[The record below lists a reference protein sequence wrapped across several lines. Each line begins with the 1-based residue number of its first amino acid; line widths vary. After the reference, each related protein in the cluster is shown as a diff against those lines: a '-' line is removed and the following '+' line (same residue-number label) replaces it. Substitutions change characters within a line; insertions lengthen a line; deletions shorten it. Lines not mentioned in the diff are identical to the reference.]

1 MKDAWEIFLRK
12 SKGKKIVIITNLI
25 GIIIAVGVTFTGL
38 LPETYF
44 DNVIILLLGLLLIY
58 VTGMEFLRDTVQK
71 DSVIL
76 LPKEK
81 SMMNNLKDFFDKYD
95 EFYFI
100 GISNEAI
107 LNIQNLDALRHASS
121 RNKAINIILIDP
133 EVEVFEE
140 ILKYKSASKVSGS
153 YASLAF
159 YNSHIATDPE
169 MSKKICVYRCDINLP
184 FAMVMAR
191 KADKIKYV
199 KVDLYGVHTN
209 DSERLSFVINNN
221 SVDILDY
228 YDKQCKKILNAAR
241 EYEKQLL
248 NRET

>member
-12 SKGKKIVIITNLI
+12 SKGKKIIIITNLI

-38 LPETYF
+38 LPENYF
-44 DNVIILLLGLLLIY
+44 NNVIILLLGLLLVY
-58 VTGMEFLRDTVQK
+58 VTGMEFLHDSVQR

-81 SMMNNLKDFFDKYD
+81 SMINNLKDFFDKYD

-107 LNIQNLDALRHASS
+107 LNIQNLDALRHASL
-121 RNKAINIILIDP
+121 RNKEIHIVLIDP

-169 MSKKICVYRCDINLP
+169 MRKKINIYRCDINLP
-184 FAMVMAR
+184 YAMVMAR

-209 DSERLSFVINNN
+209 DSERLSFKIN
-221 SVDILDY
+221 SSAVDIVDY
-228 YDKQCKKILNAAR
+228 YAKQCTEILDAAR
-241 EYEKQLL
+241 EYEKA
-248 NRET
+248 RMDKHK